1 MVYAYNKQVRVAV
14 LDDHPMVRT
23 VFELCL
29 KHEPDIHL
37 VGTWSSSNELF
48 SQLRS
53 TTVDVL
59 VLDFLLGER
68 ELDGLALVK
77 QLRNHYP
84 QQKILISSSMES
96 PAIVK
101 MVLSAGVKGFIGK
114 SHNMQEI
121 VQAIRQVAQGR
132 LFLSQEV
139 AYEVENLY
147 VMNEDAINENLD
159 LSSKGNMYEKVKTL
173 SPREVEVVRCFLDG
187 LSVSQ
192 IAVKFKRSRKTVSGQ
207 KPSALKKLGLRSDSE
222 LFKYSHD
229 LMSGS

>member
-1 MVYAYNKQVRVAV
+1 MVYAHNKQVRVAV

-37 VGTWSSSNELF
+37 VGTGLQVMNC
-48 SQLRS
+48 
-53 TTVDVL
+53 L
-59 VLDFLLGER
+59 VSCAAPRWMCWCWIFAGR
-68 ELDGLALVK
+68 AGTGWRPVK

-121 VQAIRQVAQGR
+121 VRRFVRWRRGGYSCHR
-132 LFLSQEV
+132 
-139 AYEVENLY
+139 
-147 VMNEDAINENLD
+147 
-159 LSSKGNMYEKVKTL
+159 KWRTRWKT
-173 SPREVEVVRCFLDG
+173 S
-187 LSVSQ
+187 
-192 IAVKFKRSRKTVSGQ
+192 T
-207 KPSALKKLGLRSDSE
+207 
-222 LFKYSHD
+222 
-229 LMSGS
+229 

>member
-1 MVYAYNKQVRVAV
+1 MVYAHNKQVRVAV

-29 KHEPDIHL
+29 KHEPDIQL
-37 VGTWSSSNELF
+37 VGAWSSSNELF
-48 SQLRS
+48 NQLRS
-53 TTVDVL
+53 TAVDVL

-147 VMNEDAINENLD
+147 VMSEDAINDNLD

-207 KPSALKKLGLRSDSE
+207 KQSALKKLGLRSDSE

-229 LMSGS
+229 LMSGN

>member
-1 MVYAYNKQVRVAV
+1 MVYAHNKQVRVAV

-37 VGTWSSSNELF
+37 VGTWASSNELF
-48 SQLRS
+48 NQLRS
-53 TTVDVL
+53 TVVDVL

-121 VQAIRQVAQGR
+121 THAIRQVAQGR
-132 LFLSQEV
+132 LFLSREV

-147 VMNEDAINENLD
+147 VMSEESLD
-159 LSSKGNMYEKVKTL
+159 DSLDFNNKGNMYEKVKTL

-207 KPSALKKLGLRSDSE
+207 KQSALKKLGLRSDSE

-229 LMSGS
+229 LMSGY

>member
-1 MVYAYNKQVRVAV
+1 M
-14 LDDHPMVRT
+14 
-23 VFELCL
+23 
-29 KHEPDIHL
+29 
-37 VGTWSSSNELF
+37 
-48 SQLRS
+48 
-53 TTVDVL
+53 
-59 VLDFLLGER
+59 LDFLLGER

-207 KPSALKKLGLRSDSE
+207 KQSALKKLGLRSDSE

>member
-1 MVYAYNKQVRVAV
+1 MMNAHNKPVRVAV

-23 VFELCL
+23 VFEMCL
-29 KHEPDIHL
+29 KQEADIEL
-37 VGTWSSSNELF
+37 IGTWGSSGEIFN
-48 SQLRS
+48 QLKQS
-53 TTVDVL
+53 TVDVL
-59 VLDFLLGER
+59 VLDFLLGEN

-84 QQKILISSSMES
+84 DQNILISSSMES

-114 SHNMQEI
+114 SHKMQEI
-121 VQAIRQVAQGR
+121 IHAIRQVAQGR
-132 LFLSQEV
+132 LYLSQEV
-139 AYEVENLY
+139 AYEVEHLY
-147 VMNEDAINENLD
+147 VVNEKALQENFD
-159 LSSKGNMYEKVKTL
+159 LGIKGNMYEKVKLL

-207 KPSALKKLGLRSDSE
+207 KQSALKKLGLRSDSE

-229 LMSGS
+229 LMSGN

>member
-1 MVYAYNKQVRVAV
+1 MVYAHNKQVRVAV

-139 AYEVENLY
+139 AYEVENLCD
-147 VMNEDAINENLD
+147 E
-159 LSSKGNMYEKVKTL
+159 
-173 SPREVEVVRCFLDG
+173 
-187 LSVSQ
+187 
-192 IAVKFKRSRKTVSGQ
+192 
-207 KPSALKKLGLRSDSE
+207 
-222 LFKYSHD
+222 
-229 LMSGS
+229 

>member
-1 MVYAYNKQVRVAV
+1 
-14 LDDHPMVRT
+14 
-23 VFELCL
+23 
-29 KHEPDIHL
+29 
-37 VGTWSSSNELF
+37 
-48 SQLRS
+48 
-53 TTVDVL
+53 L

-96 PAIVK
+96 PAIIK

-114 SHNMQEI
+114 SHNMPEI
-121 VQAIRQVAQGR
+121 VHAIRQVALGR
-132 LFLSQEV
+132 LFLSKEV

-147 VMNEDAINENLD
+147 VMSEDALD
-159 LSSKGNMYEKVKTL
+159 TSLETCSKGNIYERVKTL
-173 SPREVEVVRCFLDG
+173 SPREMEVVRCFLDG

-207 KPSALKKLGLRSDSE
+207 KQSALKKLGLRSDSE
-222 LFKYSHD
+222 LFKYSQD
-229 LMSGS
+229 LLSGY

>member
-1 MVYAYNKQVRVAV
+1 MVYAHNKQVRVAV

-37 VGTWSSSNELF
+37 VGTWASSNELF
-48 SQLRS
+48 NQLRS

-114 SHNMQEI
+114 SHNMQDI
-121 VQAIRQVAQGR
+121 THAIRQVAQGR
-132 LFLSQEV
+132 LFLSKEV

-147 VMNEDAINENLD
+147 VMSEESLDENHD
-159 LSSKGNMYEKVKTL
+159 FNSKGKVKTL

-207 KPSALKKLGLRSDSE
+207 KQSALKKLGLRSDSE

-229 LMSGS
+229 LMSGY